1 MERQQ
6 LFAYLKMYPLQ
17 ARRRAKVAISRDQ
30 DSCVKP
36 FMKRL
41 FGNLDSNID
50 VGHLLVMDL
59 TGLAAVIAAYWA
71 GGEFAVIKRQ
81 ARVTV

>member
-1 MERQQ
+1 
-6 LFAYLKMYPLQ
+6 
-17 ARRRAKVAISRDQ
+17 
-30 DSCVKP
+30 
-36 FMKRL
+36 MKRV